1 MPDTSMSLITGF
13 LYAFRLNIEVGLY
26 ALLGGVL
33 FGFPLTLMRVRVG
46 WTRVLAEGLTSL
58 LRAFPVFVLMFV
70 LLGVLS
76 DSSHLIHQYVDNIP
90 KITLIL
96 ALSAYATAVV
106 SDAAQDCW
114 QYVQQSDT
122 AKAILLIPNLFRIF
136 TILVMASSIGAAIG
150 VNDAVSYTLS
160 ISEATPNALNRIW
173 LVFLATLFFVAFFS
187 IIRLSL
193 YLVVQRLSNRF
204 H

>member
-1 MPDTSMSLITGF
+1 MPDTMMNLVSGF

-26 ALLGGVL
+26 SLLGGVML
-33 FGFPLTLMRVRVG
+33 GFPLTWLRTRAG
-46 WTRVLAEGLTSL
+46 WTRVLAEGLITL
-58 LRAFPVFVLMFV
+58 LRAFPAYVLMFV
-70 LLGVLS
+70 LLSVLS
-76 DSSHLIHQYVDNIP
+76 DLSHLIHQYTGGVP

-96 ALSAYATAVV
+96 ALSAYSTAVV

-136 TILVMASSIGAAIG
+136 TILVMASSLGAAIG
-150 VNDAVSYTLS
+150 VQDAVSYTLS
-160 ISEATPNALNRIW
+160 ISEAAPDPLKRIW
-173 LVFLATLFFVAFFS
+173 LVFLATLFFVVFFS
-187 IIRLSL
+187 IIRFSL
-193 YLVVQRLSNRF
+193 YQVVKLLTKRF